1 MKKLLTIGLLTATFA
16 TAMNAQ
22 PKLASDN
29 IDEVLKAMTLEEKA
43 KLLVGGANNFFG
55 ANAVVGGEADLVA
68 GAAGTS
74 PAIPR
79 LGIPATV
86 LTDGPAGVRINPT
99 RKGTDKTYYATAF
112 PIGSCL
118 ASTWNTEL
126 VSKVGEAIGN
136 ETKEYRCDVILG
148 PGMNLHRNPLCGRNF
163 EYYSEDPLLTG
174 KIAAAYIQGV
184 QSQGAGVSAKHFAV
198 NSQETDRTAVDERVS
213 QRAAR
218 ELYLR
223 GFEIAVRESDPWTIM
238 ASYNQVNGQYS
249 MGNHDLLT
257 KILREDWG
265 YKGIVMTDW
274 IGIREGLETI
284 SEVHAGN
291 DLMEPGQPAQVEEII
306 KGVKEG
312 KLDIADVD
320 RNVRRMLEYIVKTP
334 SFRQYPASNNPDFK
348 AHAAITRQSAAEGI
362 VLLKNN
368 GALPFRTEG
377 NHNSQFSARACSLSS
392 ERTLNSQL
400 IKTVAL
406 FGENSY
412 DFLSGGTGS
421 GCVHPPYVVD
431 MLQGL
436 ENAGIK
442 SSATLTDIYR
452 KYIDYARI
460 KFQAERH
467 PAKWFQTEMM
477 GQQKYPEISLSPIAI
492 NKEVQAADAAIIT
505 IGRQAGEGI
514 DRDIDT
520 EFNLI
525 PEERAL
531 ITDVC
536 NAFHAAGKPV
546 IVIINSGSVIETASW
561 SSYPDAI
568 LCAWQPG
575 MEGGNSIADLLTGKV
590 NPSGKLTM
598 TWPIA
603 ATDHASTK
611 NFPGNIDDYTFQ
623 MMVGNKMPVP
633 GHAYTNH
640 EEDIYVGYRFFD
652 TFNKE
657 VAYPFG
663 FGLSYTTFA
672 FSKPVV
678 KLSTLRSALP
688 LGSSKNSQ
696 LSTLNS
702 QLSTLNS
709 QLSTVQVSITVKNT
723 GAVSGKEV
731 AQVYV
736 QAPKGRLEKP
746 VQELKAFA
754 KTRELQP
761 GESQTLTMTIPVRDL
776 ASFDEAGSQWITE
789 AGTYTFRIGNN
800 SRNIA
805 ATAQLKIAEY
815 TEKTTNA
822 LAPQQPLKLLKQ

>member
-1 MKKLLTIGLLTATFA
+1 MTSASSPNPITLIINSNNMKNLLATCLLATTFVM
-16 TAMNAQ
+16 TTNAQ
-22 PKLASDN
+22 PQLRADN

-43 KLLVGGANNFFG
+43 KLLVGGANTFFG
-55 ANAVVGGEADLVA
+55 DQAAVGGEADLVA

-86 LTDGPAGVRINPT
+86 LTDGPAGVRIDPT
-99 RKGTDKTYYATAF
+99 RKGTDKTFYATAF

-126 VSKVGEAIGN
+126 VNQVGQAIGN

-174 KIAAAYIQGV
+174 RIAAAYINGV

-198 NSQETDRTAVDERVS
+198 NSQETERTAVDERLS

-223 GFEIAVRESDPWTIM
+223 GFEIAVRESNPWTIM
-238 ASYNQVNGQYS
+238 ASYNKINGEFS

-257 KILREDWG
+257 KILRDDWG
-265 YKGIVMTDW
+265 FKGIVMTDW
-274 IGIREGLETI
+274 IGIREGLPTTR
-284 SEVHAGN
+284 EVQAGN
-291 DLMEPGQPAQVEEII
+291 DLMEPGQPAQTKEIVE
-306 KGVKEG
+306 GVKSG
-312 KLDIADVD
+312 KLDIKDVD

-334 SFRQYPASNNPDFK
+334 SFHKYPATNSPDFK

-368 GALPFRTEG
+368 GTLPWKG
-377 NHNSQFSARACSLSS
+377 GV
-392 ERTLNSQL
+392 
-400 IKTVAL
+400 KTVAL

-442 SSATLTDIYR
+442 SSPVLTDIYR
-452 KYIDYARI
+452 KYIEFAKV

-467 PAKWFQTEMM
+467 PAKWYQREYF
-477 GQQKYPEISLSPIAI
+477 GQQKYPEISISSIAI
-492 NKEVQAADAAIIT
+492 NNEVSTADAAIIT
-505 IGRQAGEGI
+505 IGRQAGEGV

-536 NAFHAAGKPV
+536 NAFHQAGKPV

-561 SSYPDAI
+561 SGYPDAI

-603 ATDHASTK
+603 ATDHASSK
-611 NFPGNIDDYTFQ
+611 NFPGQIDYYSFKD
-623 MMVGNKMPVP
+623 MVANKRPIA
-633 GHAYTNH
+633 GHTYTNH
-640 EEDIYVGYRFFD
+640 EEDIYVGYRYFD
-652 TFNKE
+652 TFQKD

-663 FGLSYTTFA
+663 FGLSYTTFEMT
-672 FSKPVV
+672 KPVV
-678 KLSTLRSALP
+678 KAK
-688 LGSSKNSQ
+688 GKDA
-696 LSTLNS
+696 
-702 QLSTLNS
+702 
-709 QLSTVQVSITVKNT
+709 VEVSITVKNT
-723 GAVSGKEV
+723 GSVAGKEV

-746 VQELKAFA
+746 VQELKGFA
-754 KTRELQP
+754 KTRSLQP
-761 GESQTLTMTIPVRDL
+761 GESQTLTIVIPVRDL
-776 ASFDEAGSQWITE
+776 ASFDEAGSQWLAE
-789 AGTYTFRIGNN
+789 AGTYTFRIGAS
-800 SRNIA
+800 SRDIQ
-805 ATAQLKIAEY
+805 ATASLKLNEY
-815 TEKTTNA
+815 TEKTSNA
-822 LAPQQPLKLLKQ
+822 LAPQQKLRLLTQ

>member
-1 MKKLLTIGLLTATFA
+1 MTT
-16 TAMNAQ
+16 NAQ
-22 PKLASDN
+22 PQLRADN

-55 ANAVVGGEADLVA
+55 TGAVVGGEADLVA

-86 LTDGPAGVRINPT
+86 LTDGPAGVRIDPT

-118 ASTWNTEL
+118 ASTWNVEL
-126 VSKVGEAIGN
+126 VGKVGEAIGN

-163 EYYSEDPLLTG
+163 EYYSEDPFVTG
-174 KIAAAYIQGV
+174 KIAAAYIKGV

-198 NSQETDRTAVDERVS
+198 NSQETDRTSVDERLS

-223 GFEIAVRESDPWTIM
+223 GFEIAVRESNPWTIM

-257 KILREDWG
+257 KILRDDWG

-274 IGIREGLETI
+274 IGIRKGLETI
-284 SEVHAGN
+284 SEVQAGN

-306 KGVKEG
+306 KGVKDG
-312 KLDIADVD
+312 KLSIADVD

-334 SFRQYPASNNPDFK
+334 SFLKYPASNAPDFK
-348 AHAAITRQSAAEGI
+348 THAAITRQSAAEGI

-368 GALPFRTEG
+368 GALPWKG
-377 NHNSQFSARACSLSS
+377 DV
-392 ERTLNSQL
+392 
-400 IKTVAL
+400 KTVAL

-442 SSATLTDIYR
+442 SSETLTDIYR
-452 KYIDYARI
+452 KYIAFARV

-477 GQQKYPEISLSPIAI
+477 GQQKYPEISISSVAI
-492 NKEVQAADAAIIT
+492 EKEVSTADAAIIT

-514 DRDIDT
+514 DRDIET

-525 PEERAL
+525 PEEQAL
-531 ITDVC
+531 IKDVC

-561 SSYPDAI
+561 SGYPDAI

-575 MEGGNSIADLLTGKV
+575 MEGGNSVADLLTGKV

-598 TWPIA
+598 TWPLA
-603 ATDHASTK
+603 ATDHPSTK
-611 NFPGNIDDYTFQ
+611 GYPGTMDFYTYEVTRGYTGQ
-623 MMVGNKMPVP
+623 VQGYD
-633 GHAYTNH
+633 YTNH

-652 TFNKE
+652 TFNRE

-663 FGLSYTTFA
+663 FGLSYTTFEFA
-672 FSKPVV
+672 KPIV
-678 KLSTLRSALP
+678 KTKGKDA
-688 LGSSKNSQ
+688 
-696 LSTLNS
+696 
-702 QLSTLNS
+702 
-709 QLSTVQVSITVKNT
+709 VEVSITVKNT
-723 GAVSGKEV
+723 GSVAGKEV

-746 VQELKAFA
+746 AQELKAFA

-761 GESQTLTMTIPVRDL
+761 GESQTLTMVIPVRDL
-776 ASFDEAGSQWITE
+776 SSFDEANSQWLTE
-789 AGTYTFRIGNN
+789 AGTYTFRIGAS
-800 SRNIA
+800 SRDIK
-805 ATAQLKIAEY
+805 ATASLALKEY
-815 TEKTTNA
+815 TEKTSNA
-822 LAPQQPLKLLKQ
+822 LAPQQKLNLLHQ

>member
-1 MKKLLTIGLLTATFA
+1 MTT
-16 TAMNAQ
+16 NAQ
-22 PKLASDN
+22 PQLRADN

-43 KLLVGGANNFFG
+43 KLLVGGANTFFG
-55 ANAVVGGEADLVA
+55 DQAAVGGEADLVA

-86 LTDGPAGVRINPT
+86 LTDGPAGVRIDPT
-99 RKGTDKTYYATAF
+99 RKGTDKTFYATAF

-126 VSKVGEAIGN
+126 VNQVGQAIGN

-174 KIAAAYIQGV
+174 RIAAAYINGV

-198 NSQETDRTAVDERVS
+198 NSQETERTAVDERLS

-223 GFEIAVRESDPWTIM
+223 GFEIAVRKSNPWTIM
-238 ASYNQVNGQYS
+238 ASYNKINGEFS

-257 KILREDWG
+257 KILRDDWG
-265 YKGIVMTDW
+265 FKGIVMTDW
-274 IGIREGLETI
+274 IGIREGLPTTR
-284 SEVHAGN
+284 EVQAGN
-291 DLMEPGQPAQVEEII
+291 DLMEPGQPAQTKEIVE
-306 KGVKEG
+306 GVKSG
-312 KLDIADVD
+312 KLDIKDVD

-334 SFRQYPASNNPDFK
+334 SFHKYPATNSPDFK

-368 GALPFRTEG
+368 GTLPWKG
-377 NHNSQFSARACSLSS
+377 G
-392 ERTLNSQL
+392 

-442 SSATLTDIYR
+442 SSPVLTDIYR
-452 KYIDYARI
+452 KYIEFAKV

-467 PAKWFQTEMM
+467 PAKWYQREYF
-477 GQQKYPEISLSPIAI
+477 GQQKYPEISISPIAI
-492 NKEVQAADAAIIT
+492 NNEVSTADAAIIT
-505 IGRQAGEGI
+505 IGRQAGEGV

-536 NAFHAAGKPV
+536 NAFHQAGKPV

-561 SSYPDAI
+561 SGYPDAI

-603 ATDHASTK
+603 ATDHASSK
-611 NFPGNIDDYTFQ
+611 NFPGQIDYYSFKD
-623 MMVGNKMPVP
+623 MVANKRPIA
-633 GHAYTNH
+633 GHTYTNH
-640 EEDIYVGYRFFD
+640 EEDIYVGYRYFD
-652 TFNKE
+652 TFQKD

-663 FGLSYTTFA
+663 FGLSYTTFEMT
-672 FSKPVV
+672 KPVV
-678 KLSTLRSALP
+678 KAK
-688 LGSSKNSQ
+688 GKDA
-696 LSTLNS
+696 
-702 QLSTLNS
+702 
-709 QLSTVQVSITVKNT
+709 VEVSITVKNT
-723 GAVSGKEV
+723 GSVAGKEV

-746 VQELKAFA
+746 VQELKGFA
-754 KTRELQP
+754 KTRSLQP
-761 GESQTLTMTIPVRDL
+761 GESQTLTIIIPVRDL
-776 ASFDEAGSQWITE
+776 ASFDEAGSQWLTE
-789 AGTYTFRIGNN
+789 AGTYTFRIGAS
-800 SRNIA
+800 SRDIK
-805 ATAQLKIAEY
+805 ATVSLKLNEY
-815 TEKTTNA
+815 TEKTSNA
-822 LAPQQPLKLLKQ
+822 LAPQQKLRLLTQ

>member
-1 MKKLLTIGLLTATFA
+1 MNKLMLTAVVA
-16 TAMNAQ
+16 TTCMMTMNAQ
-22 PKLASDN
+22 PKLSATN
-29 IDEVLKAMTLEEKA
+29 IDEVMKAMTLEEKA

-55 ANAVVGGEADLVA
+55 DQAVVGGEATLVA

-74 PAIPR
+74 PAIAR

-86 LTDGPAGVRINPT
+86 LTDGPAGVRIDPT
-99 RKGTDKTYYATAF
+99 RKDTDKTYYATAF

-126 VSKVGEAIGN
+126 VGKVGEAIGN

-163 EYYSEDPLLTG
+163 EYYSEDPFLTG
-174 KIAAAYIQGV
+174 KIGAAYINGV

-198 NSQETDRTAVDERVS
+198 NSQETDRTSVDERLS

-218 ELYLR
+218 EIYLR
-223 GFEIAVRESDPWTIM
+223 GFEIAVRESQPWTIM
-238 ASYNQVNGQYS
+238 ASYNQVNGEYS
-249 MGNHDLLT
+249 MGNRDLLT
-257 KILREDWG
+257 SILRDDWG
-265 YKGIVMTDW
+265 FKGIVMTDW
-274 IGIREGLETI
+274 IGIRQGLTTI
-284 SEVHAGN
+284 SEVQAGN
-291 DLMEPGQPAQVEEII
+291 DLMEPGQPAQVREII
-306 KGVKEG
+306 EGVKSG
-312 KLDIADVD
+312 KLDMADVD

-334 SFRQYPASNNPDFK
+334 SFHQYPASNNPDFK
-348 AHAAITRQSAAEGI
+348 AHAAITRQTAAEGI

-368 GALPFRTEG
+368 GTLPW
-377 NHNSQFSARACSLSS
+377 NCQLPAANSQK
-392 ERTLNSQL
+392 QV
-400 IKTVAL
+400 KTVAL

-431 MLQGL
+431 MLEGL
-436 ENAGIK
+436 KNVGIS

-452 KYIDYARI
+452 KYIEYARV

-477 GQQKYPEISLSPIAI
+477 GQQKYPEIGLSPIAI
-492 NKEVQAADAAIIT
+492 NKEVRTADAAIIT

-525 PEERAL
+525 PEERSL
-531 ITDVC
+531 IVDVC

-546 IVIINSGSVIETASW
+546 VVIINSGSVIETASW

-575 MEGGNSIADLLTGKV
+575 MEGGNSVADLLTGKV

-611 NFPGNIDDYTFQ
+611 NFPGNIDFYMFKE
-623 MMVGNKMPVP
+623 MAANKRPIA
-633 GHAYTNH
+633 GHTYTNH
-640 EEDIYVGYRFFD
+640 DEDIYVGYRYFD

-672 FSKPVV
+672 YSKPAVKVNGDVV
-678 KLSTLRSALP
+678 DI
-688 LGSSKNSQ
+688 
-696 LSTLNS
+696 
-702 QLSTLNS
+702 
-709 QLSTVQVSITVKNT
+709 TVTVKNT
-723 GAVSGKEV
+723 GSVSGKEV

-736 QAPKGRLEKP
+736 TAPKGLLEKP
-746 VQELKAFA
+746 AQELKAFA

-761 GESQTLTMTIPVRDL
+761 GEQQTLTMQIPVRML
-776 ASFDEAGSQWITE
+776 ASFDEQGSQWLTE
-789 AGTYTFRIGNN
+789 AGTYTFRIGAS
-800 SRNIA
+800 SRDIRCT
-805 ATAQLKIAEY
+805 ATAKVGQY
-815 TEKTTNA
+815 TEKVSNA
-822 LAPQQPLKLLKQ
+822 LAPKVKLNLLKQ

>member
-1 MKKLLTIGLLTATFA
+1 MKKLLTTCFLATTLA
-16 TAMNAQ
+16 MTMNAQ
-22 PKLASDN
+22 PKLSATN
-29 IDEVLKAMTLEEKA
+29 IDEVLQAMTLEEKA

-68 GAAGTS
+68 GAAGTT

-99 RKGTDKTYYATAF
+99 RRGTDKTYYATAF

-126 VSKVGEAIGN
+126 VGKVGQAIGN

-163 EYYSEDPLLTG
+163 EYYSEDPFLTG
-174 KIAAAYIQGV
+174 KIAAAYINGV
-184 QSQGAGVSAKHFAV
+184 QKEEVGVSAKHFAV
-198 NSQETDRTAVDERVS
+198 NSQETDRTSVDERLS

-218 ELYLR
+218 EIYLR
-223 GFEIAVRESDPWTIM
+223 GFEIAVRESNPWTIM
-238 ASYNQVNGQYS
+238 ASYNQINGQYS
-249 MGNHDLLT
+249 MGNRDLLT
-257 KILREDWG
+257 SILRDDWG

-274 IGIREGLETI
+274 IGIRQGLTTV
-284 SEVHAGN
+284 SEVQAGN
-291 DLMEPGQPAQVEEII
+291 DLMEPGQPAQVQEII
-306 KGVKEG
+306 EGVKSG
-312 KLDIADVD
+312 KLAITDVD

-334 SFRQYPASNNPDFK
+334 SVRQYPASNNPDFK

-368 GALPFRTEG
+368 GTLPWKNG
-377 NHNSQFSARACSLSS
+377 S
-392 ERTLNSQL
+392 

-431 MLQGL
+431 MLEGL
-436 ENAGIK
+436 KNAGIN
-442 SSATLTDIYR
+442 SSPTLTDIYR
-452 KYIDYARI
+452 KYIAYARV

-467 PAKWFQTEMM
+467 PAKWFQTESM
-477 GQQKYPEISLSPIAI
+477 GQQKYPEIGLSPIAI

-561 SSYPDAI
+561 SGYPDAI

-611 NFPGNIDDYTFQ
+611 NFPGSIDNYSLMQ
-623 MMVGNKMPVP
+623 MVGSNRPIP

-640 EEDIYVGYRFFD
+640 EEDIYVGYRYFD
-652 TFNKE
+652 TFNRE

-663 FGLSYTTFA
+663 YGLSYTTFE

-678 KLSTLRSALP
+678 KAK
-688 LGSSKNSQ
+688 GNSVEV
-696 LSTLNS
+696 N
-702 QLSTLNS
+702 
-709 QLSTVQVSITVKNT
+709 ITVKNT
-723 GAVSGKEV
+723 GSVSGKEV

-736 QAPKGRLEKP
+736 AAPKGRLEKP
-746 VQELKAFA
+746 SQELKAFA

-761 GESQTLTMTIPVRDL
+761 GESQILTMTIPVRDL
-776 ASFDEAGSQWITE
+776 ASFDEPNSQWLTE
-789 AGTYTFRIGNN
+789 DGIYTFRIGAS
-800 SRNIA
+800 SRDIK
-805 ATAQLKIAEY
+805 ATASLRLTEY

-822 LAPQQPLKLLKQ
+822 LAPKQKLNLLRQ

>member
-1 MKKLLTIGLLTATFA
+1 MKRIMFTGVLLLLMASTMSAQTKLRA
-16 TAMNAQ
+16 
-22 PKLASDN
+22 DN
-29 IDEVLKAMTLEEKA
+29 IDEVLKAMTIEEKA
-43 KLLVGGANNFFG
+43 KLMVGGANNFFG
-55 ANAVVGGEADLVA
+55 AGAVVGGEADLVA
-68 GAAGTS
+68 GAAGTT
-74 PAIPR
+74 PRIER

-86 LTDGPAGVRINPT
+86 LTDGPAGVRIDPT
-99 RKGTDKTYYATAF
+99 RKGTTQTYYATAF

-163 EYYSEDPLLTG
+163 EYYSEDPLVTG
-174 KIAAAYIQGV
+174 KIAAAYIKGV

-238 ASYNQVNGQYS
+238 ASYNKVNGEFS

-274 IGIREGLETI
+274 IGIRNGLPTI
-284 SEVHAGN
+284 NEVHAGN
-291 DLMEPGQPAQVEEII
+291 DLMEPGQPAQVQEII
-306 KGVKEG
+306 EGVKSG
-312 KLDIADVD
+312 KLSMEDVD

-334 SFRQYPASNNPDFK
+334 SFKNYPYTNKPDFE

-368 GALPFRTEG
+368 GALPWKDG
-377 NHNSQFSARACSLSS
+377 K
-392 ERTLNSQL
+392 
-400 IKTVAL
+400 IKTIAL

-431 MLQGL
+431 MLTGL
-436 ENAGIK
+436 KNAGIN

-452 KYIDYARI
+452 KYIDYARV

-477 GQQKYPEISLSPIAI
+477 GQQKYPEIGISPIAI
-492 NKEVQAADAAIIT
+492 DKEVASADAAIIT

-514 DRDIDT
+514 DRDIAT
-520 EFNLI
+520 EFNLV
-525 PEERAL
+525 PEEQAL
-531 ITDVC
+531 IKDVC
-536 NAFHAAGKPV
+536 NAFHQAGKPV
-546 IVIINSGSVIETASW
+546 VVIINSGSVIETASW
-561 SSYPDAI
+561 SGYPDAI

-575 MEGGNSIADLLTGKV
+575 MEGGNSVADLLTGKV

-598 TWPIA
+598 TWPLA
-603 ATDHASTK
+603 ATDHPSTK
-611 NFPGNIDDYTFQ
+611 GYPGTMDFYTYEVTRGY
-623 MMVGNKMPVP
+623 VGQVA
-633 GHAYTNH
+633 GYDYTNH
-640 EEDIYVGYRFFD
+640 DEDIYVGYRFFD
-652 TFNKE
+652 TFNRE

-663 FGLSYTTFA
+663 FGLSYTTFE

-678 KLSTLRSALP
+678 KAK
-688 LGSSKNSQ
+688 GKDA
-696 LSTLNS
+696 
-702 QLSTLNS
+702 
-709 QLSTVQVSITVKNT
+709 VEVSITIKNT

-731 AQVYV
+731 AQIYV
-736 QAPKGRLEKP
+736 QAPKGKLEKP
-746 VQELKAFA
+746 AQELKAFA

-776 ASFDEAGSQWITE
+776 ASFDEAGSQWLTE
-789 AGTYTFRIGNN
+789 AGNYTFRIGNS
-800 SRNIA
+800 SRNLPLSA
-805 ATAQLKIAEY
+805 SLTLKEY
-815 TEKTTNA
+815 TEKVNNA
-822 LAPQQPLKLLKQ
+822 LAPKQKLNLLKH

>member
-1 MKKLLTIGLLTATFA
+1 MKRLLTTYLLAATFA
-16 TAMNAQ
+16 MTTNAQ
-22 PKLASDN
+22 VQLRADN

-43 KLLVGGANNFFG
+43 KLLVGGANNFFS

-86 LTDGPAGVRINPT
+86 LTDGPAGVRIDPT

-126 VSKVGEAIGN
+126 VNKVGQAIGN

-223 GFEIAVRESDPWTIM
+223 GFEIAVRESNPWTIM

-257 KILREDWG
+257 KILRDDWG
-265 YKGIVMTDW
+265 FKGIVMTDW
-274 IGIREGLETI
+274 IGIREGLPTI
-284 SEVHAGN
+284 SEVQAGN
-291 DLMEPGQPAQVEEII
+291 DLMEPGQPAQINEII
-306 KGVKEG
+306 EGVKSG
-312 KLDIADVD
+312 KLDIKDVD

-334 SFRQYPASNNPDFK
+334 SFLKYPASNNPDFV
-348 AHAAITRQSAAEGI
+348 AHAAITRQSANEGI

-368 GALPFRTEG
+368 GTLPWKNG
-377 NHNSQFSARACSLSS
+377 S
-392 ERTLNSQL
+392 

-436 ENAGIK
+436 KNAGI
-442 SSATLTDIYR
+442 SSSPVLTDIYR
-452 KYIDYARI
+452 KYIEFARV

-477 GQQKYPEISLSPIAI
+477 GQQKYPEIGLDPICI
-492 NKEVQAADAAIIT
+492 HKEVRGADAAIIT

-514 DRDIDT
+514 DRDINT
-520 EFNLI
+520 EFNLNA
-525 PEERAL
+525 EERAL

-546 IVIINSGSVIETASW
+546 VVIINSGSVIETASW
-561 SSYPDAI
+561 SGYPDAI

-611 NFPGNIDDYTFQ
+611 NFPGQIDDYSLQQ
-623 MMVGNKMPVP
+623 MIGSKAPIP
-633 GHAYTNH
+633 CHAYTNH
-640 EEDIYVGYRFFD
+640 EEDIYVGYRYFD
-652 TFNKE
+652 TFGRN

-663 FGLSYTTFA
+663 YGLSYTTFA

-678 KLSTLRSALP
+678 KAK
-688 LGSSKNSQ
+688 GKNA
-696 LSTLNS
+696 
-702 QLSTLNS
+702 
-709 QLSTVQVSITVKNT
+709 VEVSITVKNT
-723 GAVSGKEV
+723 GSVSGKEV

-736 QAPKGRLEKP
+736 KAPKGKLEKP
-746 VQELKAFA
+746 AQELKAFA
-754 KTRELQP
+754 KTNELQP
-761 GESQTLTMTIPVRDL
+761 GESQVLTMTIPVRML
-776 ASFDEAGSQWITE
+776 ASFDEANSQWLTE
-789 AGTYTFRIGNN
+789 AGTYTFNIGNS

-805 ATAQLKIAEY
+805 ATATLKLGEY

-822 LAPQQPLKLLKQ
+822 LAPQHKLNLMKQ

>member
-1 MKKLLTIGLLTATFA
+1 MTT
-16 TAMNAQ
+16 NAQ
-22 PKLASDN
+22 PQLRADN

-55 ANAVVGGEADLVA
+55 TGAVVGGEADLVA

-86 LTDGPAGVRINPT
+86 LTDGPAGVRIDPT

-174 KIAAAYIQGV
+174 KIAAAYINGV

-238 ASYNQVNGQYS
+238 ASYNQVNGEYS

-257 KILREDWG
+257 KILRDDWG

-334 SFRQYPASNNPDFK
+334 SFHQYPASNAPDFK

-368 GALPFRTEG
+368 GVLPFRTEG
-377 NHNSQFSARACSLSS
+377 NHNSQFS
-392 ERTLNSQL
+392 TLNSQL

-467 PAKWFQTEMM
+467 PAKWFQTEYM

-492 NKEVQAADAAIIT
+492 DKEVKAADAAIIT

-525 PEERAL
+525 PEERSL
-531 ITDVC
+531 IVDVC

-611 NFPGNIDDYTFQ
+611 NFPGNIDDYSFQ
-623 MMVGNKMPVP
+623 VMVGNKTPIP

-640 EEDIYVGYRFFD
+640 DRD
-652 TFNKE
+652 
-657 VAYPFG
+657 
-663 FGLSYTTFA
+663 
-672 FSKPVV
+672 V
-678 KLSTLRSALP
+678 KACDQ
-688 LGSSKNSQ
+688 GQ
-696 LSTLNS
+696 
-702 QLSTLNS
+702 
-709 QLSTVQVSITVKNT
+709 
-723 GAVSGKEV
+723 G
-731 AQVYV
+731 
-736 QAPKGRLEKP
+736 
-746 VQELKAFA
+746 
-754 KTRELQP
+754 
-761 GESQTLTMTIPVRDL
+761 
-776 ASFDEAGSQWITE
+776 
-789 AGTYTFRIGNN
+789 
-800 SRNIA
+800 
-805 ATAQLKIAEY
+805 
-815 TEKTTNA
+815 
-822 LAPQQPLKLLKQ
+822 

>member
-1 MKKLLTIGLLTATFA
+1 MHTKKLFISSLLALLTAT
-16 TAMNAQ
+16 AMHSQ
-22 PKLASDN
+22 PQLRADN
-29 IDEVLKAMTLEEKA
+29 IDEVLQAMTLEEKA

-55 ANAVVGGEADLVA
+55 SNAVVGGEADLVA

-86 LTDGPAGVRINPT
+86 LTDGPAGVRIDPI

-126 VSKVGEAIGN
+126 VGQVGQAIGN

-174 KIAAAYIQGV
+174 RIAAAYINGV
-184 QSQGAGVSAKHFAV
+184 QKEGVGVSAKHFAV
-198 NSQETDRTAVDERVS
+198 NSQETDRTSVDERVS

-218 ELYLR
+218 EIYLR
-223 GFEIAVRESDPWTIM
+223 GFEIAVRESNPWTIM
-238 ASYNQVNGQYS
+238 ASYNKINGQFS

-257 KILREDWG
+257 KILRDDWG

-274 IGIREGLETI
+274 IGIREGLPTI
-284 SEVHAGN
+284 TEVQAGN
-291 DLMEPGQPAQVEEII
+291 DLMEPGQPAQVQEII
-306 KGVKEG
+306 EGVKSG
-312 KLDIADVD
+312 KLNIADVN

-334 SFRQYPASNNPDFK
+334 SFRKYPASNNPDFK
-348 AHAAITRQSAAEGI
+348 THAAITRQSANEGI
-362 VLLKNN
+362 VMLKNN
-368 GALPFRTEG
+368 GTLPWKSGT
-377 NHNSQFSARACSLSS
+377 
-392 ERTLNSQL
+392 

-436 ENAGIK
+436 KNAGIK
-442 SSATLTDIYR
+442 SSPTLTDIYR
-452 KYIDYARI
+452 KYIEYAKV

-467 PAKWFQTEMM
+467 PAKWFQMEMI
-477 GQQKYPEISLSPIAI
+477 GQQKYPEIAIAPIAI
-492 NKEVQAADAAIIT
+492 NKEVEAADAAIIT

-531 ITDVC
+531 IMDVC
-536 NAFHAAGKPV
+536 NAFHAAGKPI

-561 SSYPDAI
+561 SGYPDAI
-568 LCAWQPG
+568 FCAWQPG

-611 NFPGNIDDYTFQ
+611 NFPGSLDDYSFK
-623 MMVGNKMPVP
+623 MMVGSNRPIP

-652 TFNKE
+652 TFNRQ

-663 FGLSYTTFA
+663 YGLSYTTFE
-672 FSKPVV
+672 FSKPAIKAKGKDAVEV
-678 KLSTLRSALP
+678 
-688 LGSSKNSQ
+688 N
-696 LSTLNS
+696 
-702 QLSTLNS
+702 
-709 QLSTVQVSITVKNT
+709 ITIKNT

-736 QAPKGRLEKP
+736 QAPNGKLEKP

-761 GESQTLTMTIPVRDL
+761 GESQTLQMTIPVRDL

-789 AGTYTFRIGNN
+789 AGTYTFRIGSS
-800 SRNIA
+800 SRDIKC
-805 ATAQLKIAEY
+805 TTSLKLSEY
-815 TEKTTNA
+815 TEKTNNA
-822 LAPQQPLKLLKQ
+822 LAPQQPLNLLKR

>member
-1 MKKLLTIGLLTATFA
+1 MKRLLTTCLLATTFA
-16 TAMNAQ
+16 MTTNAQ
-22 PKLASDN
+22 PQLRADN
-29 IDEVLKAMTLEEKA
+29 IDEVIKAMTLEEKA
-43 KLLVGGANNFFG
+43 KLLVGGANNFFSD
-55 ANAVVGGEADLVA
+55 NAVVGGEADLVA

-86 LTDGPAGVRINPT
+86 LTDGPAGVRIDPT

-126 VSKVGEAIGN
+126 VNKVGQAIGN

-184 QSQGAGVSAKHFAV
+184 QSQGAGVSAKHFAI

-223 GFEIAVRESDPWTIM
+223 GFEIAVRESNPWTVM
-238 ASYNQVNGQYS
+238 SSYNQINGQYS
-249 MGNHDLLT
+249 MGNRDLLT

-265 YKGIVMTDW
+265 FKGIVMTDW
-274 IGIREGLETI
+274 IGIREGLPTI
-284 SEVHAGN
+284 TEVQAGN
-291 DLMEPGQPAQVEEII
+291 DLMEPGQPAQVNEII
-306 KGVKEG
+306 EGVKSG

-334 SFRQYPASNNPDFK
+334 SFKKYPASNNPDFV
-348 AHAAITRQSAAEGI
+348 AHAAITRQSANEGI

-368 GALPFRTEG
+368 GTLPWKNG
-377 NHNSQFSARACSLSS
+377 N
-392 ERTLNSQL
+392 

-431 MLQGL
+431 MLEGL
-436 ENAGIK
+436 KNAGIK
-442 SSATLTDIYR
+442 SSETLTDIYR
-452 KYIDYARI
+452 KYIEFARV

-467 PAKWFQTEMM
+467 PAKWYQNEYF
-477 GQQKYPEISLSPIAI
+477 GQQKYPEIGLDPICV
-492 NKEVQAADAAIIT
+492 NKEVNGADAAIIT
-505 IGRQAGEGI
+505 IGRQAGEGV
-514 DRDIDT
+514 DRDSNP
-520 EFNLI
+520 EFNLNA
-525 PEERAL
+525 EERAL
-531 ITDVC
+531 ITNVC

-561 SSYPDAI
+561 SGYPDAI

-611 NFPGNIDDYTFQ
+611 NFPGQIDDYSLQQ
-623 MMVGNKMPVP
+623 MIGNKTPIP

-640 EEDIYVGYRFFD
+640 EEDIYVGYRYFD
-652 TFNKE
+652 TFGRD

-678 KLSTLRSALP
+678 KAK
-688 LGSSKNSQ
+688 GKDA
-696 LSTLNS
+696 
-702 QLSTLNS
+702 
-709 QLSTVQVSITVKNT
+709 VEVSITVKNT
-723 GAVSGKEV
+723 GSVSGKEV

-736 QAPKGRLEKP
+736 KAPKGNLEKP
-746 VQELKAFA
+746 AQELKAFA
-754 KTRELQP
+754 KSRELKP
-761 GESQTLTMTIPVRDL
+761 GESEVLTMTIPVRML
-776 ASFDEAGSQWITE
+776 ASFDEANSQWLTE
-789 AGTYTFRIGNN
+789 AGTYTFCIGNS

-805 ATAQLKIAEY
+805 ATATLKLGEY

-822 LAPQQPLKLLKQ
+822 LAPQHKLNLLKQ

>member
-1 MKKLLTIGLLTATFA
+1 MKKLLTTGLFLATFA
-16 TAMNAQ
+16 MTTNAQ
-22 PKLASDN
+22 PQLRADN

-43 KLLVGGANNFFG
+43 QLLVGGANNFFG

-99 RKGTDKTYYATAF
+99 RKGTDKTFYATAF

-126 VSKVGEAIGN
+126 VSRVGQAIGN

-184 QSQGAGVSAKHFAV
+184 QKEDVGVSAKHFAV
-198 NSQETDRTAVDERVS
+198 NSQETDRTSVDERLS

-218 ELYLR
+218 EIYLR
-223 GFEIAVRESDPWTIM
+223 GFEIAVRESNPWTIM
-238 ASYNQVNGQYS
+238 ASYNKINGQFS

-257 KILREDWG
+257 KILRDDWG
-265 YKGIVMTDW
+265 YQGIVMTDW
-274 IGIREGLETI
+274 IGIRQGLPTI
-284 SEVHAGN
+284 TEVQAGN
-291 DLMEPGQPAQVEEII
+291 DLMEPGQPAQVKEII
-306 KGVKEG
+306 EGVNSG
-312 KLDIADVD
+312 KLDIKDVD

-334 SFRQYPASNNPDFK
+334 SFRKYPASNSPDFK

-368 GALPFRTEG
+368 GTLPWKDG
-377 NHNSQFSARACSLSS
+377 
-392 ERTLNSQL
+392 

-442 SSATLTDIYR
+442 SSPTLTDIYR
-452 KYIDYARI
+452 KYITYARV

-477 GQQKYPEISLSPIAI
+477 GQQKYPEIALSPIAI
-492 NKEVQAADAAIIT
+492 NKEVGAADAAIIT

-514 DRDIDT
+514 DRDIET

-525 PEERAL
+525 PDERNL
-531 ITDVC
+531 IVDVC

-561 SSYPDAI
+561 SGYPDAI

-611 NFPGNIDDYTFQ
+611 NFPGNIDPYTFE
-623 MMVGNKMPVP
+623 MMVGNRAPIP

-652 TFNKE
+652 TFNRE

-663 FGLSYTTFA
+663 FGLSYTTFDMT
-672 FSKPVV
+672 KPVV
-678 KLSTLRSALP
+678 KVNGNA
-688 LGSSKNSQ
+688 
-696 LSTLNS
+696 
-702 QLSTLNS
+702 
-709 QLSTVQVSITVKNT
+709 VAVSITVKNT
-723 GAVSGKEV
+723 GSVAGKEV

-736 QAPKGRLEKP
+736 SAPKGTLEKP
-746 VQELKAFA
+746 AQELKAFA

-776 ASFDEAGSQWITE
+776 ASFDEANSQWLTE
-789 AGTYTFRIGNN
+789 AGTYTFRIGNS
-800 SRNIA
+800 SRDIQ
-805 ATAQLKIAEY
+805 ATATAKVNQY

-822 LAPQQPLKLLKQ
+822 LAPNAKLNLLKQ

>member
-1 MKKLLTIGLLTATFA
+1 MKHKTIIACLAAGMLAT
-16 TAMNAQ
+16 TTTMAQ
-22 PKLASDN
+22 QAPQLRADN
-29 IDEVLKAMTLEEKA
+29 IDEVMKAMTLEEKA
-43 KLLVGGANNFFG
+43 RLLVGGANNFFG
-55 ANAVVGGEADLVA
+55 TGAVVGGEADLVA

-86 LTDGPAGVRINPT
+86 LTDGPAGVRIDPT
-99 RKGTDKTYYATAF
+99 RKGTNKTYYATAF

-118 ASTWNTEL
+118 ASTWNTDL
-126 VSKVGEAIGN
+126 VAKVGEAIGN

-174 KIAAAYIQGV
+174 KIAAAYINGV

-198 NSQETDRTAVDERVS
+198 NSQETDRTSVDERVS

-218 ELYLR
+218 EIYLR
-223 GFEIAVRESDPWTIM
+223 GFEIAVRESNPWTIM
-238 ASYNQVNGQYS
+238 ASYNKINGEFS

-257 KILREDWG
+257 KILRDDWG

-274 IGIREGLETI
+274 IGIREGLPTI

-306 KGVKEG
+306 KGVKDG

-334 SFRQYPASNNPDFK
+334 SFLKYPASNNPDFK

-362 VLLKNN
+362 VMLKNN
-368 GALPFRTEG
+368 GALPWKDG
-377 NHNSQFSARACSLSS
+377 A
-392 ERTLNSQL
+392 

-431 MLQGL
+431 MLEGL
-436 ENAGIK
+436 KNAGIQ
-442 SSATLTDIYR
+442 SSAALTDIYR
-452 KYIDYARI
+452 KYIAYARV

-477 GQQKYPEISLSPIAI
+477 GQQKYPEIGLSPIAI
-492 NKEVQAADAAIIT
+492 QKEVTGSDAAIIT

-514 DRDIDT
+514 DRDIAT

-525 PEERAL
+525 PEELSL
-531 ITDVC
+531 IKDVC
-536 NAFHAAGKPV
+536 NAFHQAGKPV
-546 IVIINSGSVIETASW
+546 VVIINSGSVIETASW

-575 MEGGNSIADLLTGKV
+575 MEGGNSVADLLTGKV

-598 TWPIA
+598 TWPLA
-603 ATDHASTK
+603 ATDHPSTK
-611 NFPGNIDDYTFQ
+611 GYPGTMDFYTYE
-623 MMVGNKMPVP
+623 VTRGYTGEVE
-633 GHAYTNH
+633 GYDYTNH

-652 TFNKE
+652 TFQRN

-663 FGLSYTTFA
+663 FGLSYTTFEY
-672 FSKPVV
+672 SKPVV
-678 KLSTLRSALP
+678 KLNDDKVNVSINV
-688 LGSSKNSQ
+688 KNSG
-696 LSTLNS
+696 SM
-702 QLSTLNS
+702 
-709 QLSTVQVSITVKNT
+709 
-723 GAVSGKEV
+723 SGKEV
-731 AQVYV
+731 AQVYIA
-736 QAPKGRLEKP
+736 APAGKLEKP
-746 VQELKAFA
+746 AKELKAFA
-754 KTRELQP
+754 KTRELKP
-761 GESQTLTMTIPVRDL
+761 GESQTLNMTIAVRDL
-776 ASFDEAGSQWITE
+776 ASFDEAGSQWLAE
-789 AGTYTFRIGNN
+789 AGTYNVMIGANVADI
-800 SRNIA
+800 R
-805 ATAQLKIAEY
+805 ATTQFKLAKEY
-815 TEKTTNA
+815 TEKTSNA
-822 LAPQQPLKLLKQ
+822 LKPQQKLNLLKQ